1 MIYSIKNIIK
11 SIFIILENTLFSESV
26 IKLTSLF
33 FIHAA
38 RDAELYETSRGMFN
52 LLGISLSGAD
62 VNVIMSPEF
71 I

>member
-33 FIHAA
+33 
-38 RDAELYETSRGMFN
+38 LYTQHEMRSCMKHLEGC
-52 LLGISLSGAD
+52 LIS
-62 VNVIMSPEF
+62 
-71 I
+71 